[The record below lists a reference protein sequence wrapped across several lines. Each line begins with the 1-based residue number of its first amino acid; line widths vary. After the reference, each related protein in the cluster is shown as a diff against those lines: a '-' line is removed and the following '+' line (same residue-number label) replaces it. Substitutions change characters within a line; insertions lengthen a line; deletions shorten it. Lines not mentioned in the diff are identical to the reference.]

1 MKSTPRIIYINAHD
15 NEFLM
20 RNLIRIMTNNKV
32 KSFKHQFIIDYL
44 LTKGYTVYNLLIRQK
59 NMFERTLPM
68 KSYIVRCF
76 DSWYVERVNKRKH
89 MPILTLKDI
98 RPTDIVI
105 GYLVYPY
112 QLEVLKHCNCY
123 KVLFGNHFISIS
135 EPVSLKES
143 GVHLFANEIDL
154 TTNDFVKK
162 YMDVKGVKP
171 LLVPYIYADRFH
183 VAKPFS
189 ERENKAMAIG
199 TSSSAKNV
207 RGYDLYKQMFHTH
220 LIQPMRQE
228 IYEKK
233 ETLTDWLDSYISYIL
248 EDEKKVKESK
258 PLKWYNCFFPVN
270 NAATQSSY
278 TKFDMVET
286 FNKYKM
292 FVCPEELVGMP
303 GIGFVE
309 GMACGCAYLGLD
321 HEMYTCLGLKPG
333 YHYIT
338 YDGTLKDMERVV
350 RKYQAMP
357 EDLEKIA
364 KQGCEFVRE
373 HFNTKVVAEK
383 FEEQLLEGYN
393 EYTKNL
399 KI

>member
-1 MKSTPRIIYINAHD
+1 MRPRVIYINVHG

-20 RNLIRIMTNNKV
+20 RNLNRIMTNNMV
-32 KSFKHQFIIDYL
+32 KSFKHQFLLNYL
-44 LTKGYTVYNLLIRQK
+44 RSKGYPVSNLLVKQK
-59 NMFERTLPM
+59 EISATHIPL
-68 KSYIVRCF
+68 KSYISRCF
-76 DSWYVERVNKRKH
+76 DAWYVERVNNIKH
-89 MPILTLKDI
+89 LPIVTLKDI
-98 RPTDIVI
+98 RPTDIII

-123 KVLFGNHFISIS
+123 KILFGNHFISIS

-162 YMDVKGVKP
+162 YMDIQGVKP
-171 LLVPYIYADRFH
+171 LLVPYVYADRFH
-183 VAKPFS
+183 VEKTFS

-199 TSSSAKNV
+199 TSSSTKNV
-207 RGYDLYKQMFHTH
+207 GGYDLYKEMFNTH

-228 IYEKK
+228 IYEKQ
-233 ETLTDWLDSYISYIL
+233 ETLSDWLDSYISYIL
-248 EDEKKVKESK
+248 EDEKKVKVSK
-258 PLKWYNCFFPVN
+258 PLKWYNRFFPVN
-270 NAATQSSY
+270 NSATQSSY
-278 TKFDMVET
+278 TKFDMVDT

-309 GMACGCAYLGLD
+309 GMSCGCAYIGLD

-338 YDGTLKDMERVV
+338 YDGTLEDMERVV

-357 EDLEKIA
+357 EELEQIA
-364 KQGCEFVRE
+364 KRGCEFIRA

-393 EYTKNL
+393 EYLKKL